1 MLKKQQWRKT
11 VFLNEDYFCVCH
23 CTALRRETTKDNDSQ
38 PKSSPKRFAVVSPKP
53 QSPGELSTHH
63 NAVRVCVWE
72 FIFCQMPVKAVWIC
86 QGSILCGERYKNIL
100 YLPLSSPSLLQ
111 TFITLPLSAVAI
123 ATDHSNCDA
132 STDSLPVSVTLLGHI
147 TAATVHQW
155 LFSPV
160 VKDQR
165 DWSWAPGHVLRKES
179 EWRGFKNQYLSEY
192 ITVVNRRGHIVHGQL
207 PSQGQTTIHAHA
219 FSICSVISVAETHT
233 STEENIKTRE
243 TPHQ

>member
-1 MLKKQQWRKT
+1 MYITYVKKTTMEKNCIFEWRLFLCLSLHSLKERNNKGQWFTTKVLPKEICSGFT
-11 VFLNEDYFCVCH
+11 QTSVSWWVVLITMQCVC
-23 CTALRRETTKDNDSQ
+23 
-38 PKSSPKRFAVVSPKP
+38 
-53 QSPGELSTHH
+53 
-63 NAVRVCVWE
+63 VCVWE

-111 TFITLPLSAVAI
+111 TFITLPLSVVAI

-179 EWRGFKNQYLSEY
+179 EWNQYLSEY

-233 STEENIKTRE
+233 STEEKNKN
-243 TPHQ
+243 